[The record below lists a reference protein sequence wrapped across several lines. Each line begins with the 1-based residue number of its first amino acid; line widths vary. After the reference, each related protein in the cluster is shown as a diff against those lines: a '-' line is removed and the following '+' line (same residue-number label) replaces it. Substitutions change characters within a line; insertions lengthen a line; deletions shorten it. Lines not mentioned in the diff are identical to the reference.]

1 MLNKEVEHL
10 RNKQSST
17 NTEMTS
23 KGFGGL
29 NETLDLINAKNNI
42 GNDGQAYKGNLSSI
56 ILKFSNRSIE
66 NFLHNIKFWH

>member
-42 GNDGQAYKGNLSSI
+42 GNDGQAYKGKI
-56 ILKFSNRSIE
+56 
-66 NFLHNIKFWH
+66 

>member
-1 MLNKEVEHL
+1 MNLYVLIGIWPSYILFRNKIELLNKEVEHL

-29 NETLDLINAKNNI
+29 NETLDLINAKNNV
-42 GNDGQAYKGNLSSI
+42 GNDGQAYKGNL
-56 ILKFSNRSIE
+56 
-66 NFLHNIKFWH
+66 

>member
-42 GNDGQAYKGNLSSI
+42 GNDGQAYKGNL
-56 ILKFSNRSIE
+56 
-66 NFLHNIKFWH
+66 